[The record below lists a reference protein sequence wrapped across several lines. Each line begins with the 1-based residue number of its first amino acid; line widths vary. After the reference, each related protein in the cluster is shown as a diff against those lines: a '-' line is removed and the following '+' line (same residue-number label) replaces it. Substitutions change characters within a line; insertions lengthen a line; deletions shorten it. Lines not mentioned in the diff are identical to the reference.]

1 MAGRADDGPADASG
15 TAGWVP
21 GAVRAAADAYARQH
35 PPDLDDEPAGV
46 RPRHEPEAWR
56 PRWAVPW
63 RVVGVA
69 AVAVA
74 LLAGAAVL
82 RSVALTPGAPVD
94 LPEPLGAT
102 ASATMGADADASA
115 GAGADATADPTTD
128 PATVVVHVVG
138 AVAAPGVVRL
148 PAGSRVTD
156 AVAAAGGAT
165 AEADLAAVNLAR
177 VLTDG
182 EQIVVPRPGDP
193 APPAGAAPGAADDT
207 VDLNAAS
214 LAELDGLPGVGPV
227 LAQRIVDGRPYT
239 SVDELDQVS
248 GIGQTLLERLRPL
261 VHA

>member
-1 MAGRADDGPADASG
+1 MDDEPGRQ
-15 TAGWVP
+15 GWVP

-35 PPDLDDEPAGV
+35 PPDPDDEPAGM
-46 RPRHEPEAWR
+46 RPHREPEAWR

-63 RVVGVA
+63 RVAGVA

-74 LLAGAAVL
+74 LLAGAAGL

-102 ASATMGADADASA
+102 ASAAAEP
-115 GAGADATADPTTD
+115 DATTTD
-128 PATVVVHVVG
+128 PAIVVVHVVG

-156 AVAAAGGAT
+156 AVSAAGGA
-165 AEADLAAVNLAR
+165 AADADLAAVNLAR

-193 APPAGAAPGAADDT
+193 MPPPAGAVPGTSDGT

-214 LAELDGLPGVGPV
+214 PAELDGLPGVGPV
-227 LAQRIVDGRPYT
+227 LAQRIIDGRPYT

-248 GIGQTLLERLRPL
+248 GIGQALLERLRPL